1 MSETTRDAVI
11 TGIGVAAPNG
21 ISTENYWAAT
31 LKGVSAIRPTA
42 RFDASGYP
50 VRLSA
55 EVPPSDAE
63 EAVPKRLH
71 PQTDRLTRLALL
83 SSDEALADAAV
94 IPAELP
100 GEAMGTA
107 VTGVTGGLEFG
118 QRQLQLQWGTGW
130 ESVSPYMSFAWYYA
144 VHTGQVSIRHGMRG
158 PGGVVV
164 SEQAGGVDS
173 LSYARRRVRTGT
185 PVMTAGGFDSLL
197 CPYGVSVLSV
207 ADGVCRD
214 DDPARAGL
222 AFCPSTTGYVP
233 GEGGAVLIVESRDA
247 AMERG
252 APQLYGVIAGH
263 GAAFDPDPAGSV
275 GSSRSGLLRA
285 ARTALR
291 DAGLTPDDVGVVFA
305 DAVGSAPLDRAEA
318 AVLTRLFGP
327 RRVPVSA
334 PKTLVGRM
342 LSGGS
347 ALDVAAALLTLRDG
361 LIPAVP
367 GVDRED
373 VDPRVELVVG
383 EPRAERVDCAL
394 VLARGHGG
402 FASALVLTRP

>member
-1 MSETTRDAVI
+1 MSDALI

-21 ISTENYWAAT
+21 VGLENYWAAT
-31 LKGVSAIRPTA
+31 LKGVSAVRPAT
-42 RFDASGYP
+42 RFDTAGHP
-50 VRLSA
+50 VVLAA
-55 EVPPSDAE
+55 EVPESEAE
-63 EAVPKRLH
+63 AAFPRRLH

-83 SSDEALADAAV
+83 SSDEALADAG
-94 IPAELP
+94 IDPAALD
-100 GEAMGTA
+100 GYAMGTA

-164 SEQAGGVDS
+164 SEQAGGLDS
-173 LSYARRRVRTGT
+173 LAFARRRVRTGT
-185 PVMTAGGFDSLL
+185 AVMTAGGFDSML
-197 CPYGVSVLSV
+197 CPYGMSVLSV
-207 ADGVCRD
+207 ADGVSRD
-214 DDPARAGL
+214 GDPARAGL
-222 AFCPSTTGYVP
+222 PFCAASTGFVP
-233 GEGGAVLIVESRDA
+233 GEGGAVLVVEPGAGA
-247 AMERG
+247 AERG
-252 APQLYGVIAGH
+252 APHRYGLIAGH
-263 GAAFDPDPAGSV
+263 GAAFDPDPAGSG

-285 ARTALR
+285 ARAALR
-291 DAGLTPDDVGVVFA
+291 DAGLTPDDIGVVFA
-305 DAVGSAPLDRAEA
+305 DGVGSGPLDRAEA
-318 AVLTRLFGP
+318 AVLTGLFGS

-334 PKTLVGRM
+334 PKALVGRM

-347 ALDVAAALLTLRDG
+347 ALDVVAALLTLRDG

-367 GVDRED
+367 GVRRED

-383 EPRAERVDCAL
+383 EPRAERVESAL

-402 FASALVLTRP
+402 FASALVLTRA